1 MQHRHGSVSLS
12 CVVLRAR
19 GRACAVSE
27 REVRRRAFSLL
38 EVMLALTIF
47 SVALVSVIEGIA
59 VQIRA
64 EKLAEDTT
72 RAAILCQNILE
83 EVRYSGNYEEET
95 MNGAFEGHDL
105 GFEWEYGMEETDVE
119 GLFTIKVVVSWSD
132 GLARKNHTI
141 ETYLAER

>member
-1 MQHRHGSVSLS
+1 MRHRDTFVSFS
-12 CVVLRAR
+12 GVVLRLR
-19 GRACAVSE
+19 GRASVVSA
-27 REVRRRAFSLL
+27 RGVSQRAFSLL
-38 EVMLALTIF
+38 EVLLALTIF
-47 SVALVSVIEGIA
+47 SVALVSIIEGIA

-72 RAAILCQNILE
+72 RAVILCQNILE
-83 EVRYSGNYEEET
+83 EVRYSGDFQEET

-105 GFEWEYGMEETDVE
+105 GFEWEYEMEETDVE
-119 GLFTIKVVVSWSD
+119 GLFKIKVVVSWSD